1 MFLEALQ
8 DILVDHAGSAA
19 IRAIEAGGRGVEVW
33 QPIEDAGFLA
43 LMLPESQGGAALPLS
58 ELFPILDCLGRHA
71 LPLPVAQSIVARALV
86 GEGAELP
93 PGMLTLGLQWQRQP
107 DGGMAC
113 LHTPAG
119 MVAEHVLVADT
130 DRLLL
135 LALSDARREPVGDPR
150 SLVAHLYWREARPV
164 QEWVAGGTSLAAH
177 AAALTAAQLSG
188 AMQRIFAMALDQ
200 CNTRVQFGKSISKF
214 QAVQQQLSVM
224 AEHVLAASIAAE
236 AAFRSDTSTPPL
248 AGCRGGQ
255 VARQRGGGAGRRHR
269 ACGPRRH
276 RNDRR
281 VRPGPADAAAAC
293 VAYAVRRRT
302 GLESADRGTIAGLW
316 AHAGGVCSRGLA
328 APAAA

>member
-236 AAFRSDTSTPPL
+236 AAFRSDTSTPRWL
-248 AGCRGGQ
+248 
-255 VARQRGGGAGRRHR
+255 
-269 ACGPRRH
+269 
-276 RNDRR
+276 
-281 VRPGPADAAAAC
+281 AAA
-293 VAYAVRRRT
+293 VAKSRAS
-302 GLESADRGTIAGLW
+302 EAAGLVAAT
-316 AHAGGVCSRGLA
+316 AHAVHGAIGMTDEFDLGLLTRRLHA
-328 APAAA
+328 WRMQYGAEQVWNQQIGEQLLDCGRTLAEFVREV

>member
-214 QAVQQQLSVM
+214 QAVQQQLSRM
-224 AEHVLAASIAAE
+224 AEHVAATCMAAE
-236 AAFRSDTSTPPL
+236 AAFQPGPDGQAQWLQAAIAKARCSEAAVLVADTAHALHGAIGVTQEYDLQLYTRRLRAWRVAHGSEAHWNQRIGEQVL
-248 AGCRGGQ
+248 AGSASVLDTIRG
-255 VARQRGGGAGRRHR
+255 
-269 ACGPRRH
+269 
-276 RNDRR
+276 
-281 VRPGPADAAAAC
+281 
-293 VAYAVRRRT
+293 
-302 GLESADRGTIAGLW
+302 
-316 AHAGGVCSRGLA
+316 
-328 APAAA
+328 